1 MFFIFSCTVL
11 FRCDIIFE
19 IFYEKKSLLMLI
31 LKTISLKEQE
41 SYKDKDILHI
51 ILCQNAEQ
59 LKNVSPTSLFSGQ
72 EFATLLEKER
82 YNFSFGEIKTV
93 QLLHQ
98 NNMHHFLFA
107 GIAKNDTHSM
117 SVYFELIRTLAG
129 SVIHYARKKKITEL
143 YLRVDLDSEFA
154 LHQEKL
160 IEIFVTA
167 AGLKAYVFDCFMN
180 KKEFQNFECCFRV
193 TDGEKEL
200 YQRAF
205 DKGLLVAQV
214 VNFSR
219 YLSDMP
225 AGDMYPAHFVQTVID
240 KISALSLTNAT
251 YQILSLSEME
261 SLGMGGIIGVGRGSV
276 REPKMLILSYTPDFN
291 SEKKII
297 ALVGKGVTFDT
308 GGISIKPSDG
318 MEDMKADMSGGA
330 AVVSAFLGLAR
341 LKSPYTIHAI
351 VPLAENM
358 VDGNSYRPGDILTFY
373 NKKTAEIKNTDAE
386 GRLILAD
393 ALSYTSDVL
402 KPDIIIDLA
411 TLTGAA
417 RIALGPIYAGLM
429 SENSDLVDAIVRAGE
444 ETYERCWRMP
454 LEDAYKPN
462 MASHVADMC
471 NIGTKGYKAGTT
483 MGGMFLREFVPS
495 DIRWAHI
502 DIAPVATDCPNKTY
516 FPSYG
521 ATGFG
526 VQLLIELFETK
537 KYFE

>member
-51 ILCQNAEQ
+51 ILCQNAQQ
-59 LKNVSPTSLFSGQ
+59 LKNVSSTSLFSGQ

-82 YNFSFGEIKTV
+82 YNFSSGEIKTV

-107 GIAKNDTHSM
+107 GIAKTDTHSM

-129 SVIHYARKKKITEL
+129 SVIHYARQKKITEL

-180 KKEFQNFECCFRV
+180 KKEFQNFECCFGV

-261 SLGMGGIIGVGRGSV
+261 SLGMGGIIGVGKGSV

-291 SEKKII
+291 SEKKTI

-429 SENSDLVDAIVRAGE
+429 SENSDLADAIVRAGE